1 MAAKRKIDY
10 DRIEPEWRAGIKSPT
25 QLAAEYTE
33 ATGTSVSR
41 AAILKHFEKRGIAR
55 DLKAKIQAKAESLV
69 AASMVADKVTPET
82 KSREDSIVSLNA
94 NAVAA
99 VRLAHR
105 EDITRGRKLAMALL
119 AELEHQTDHQ
129 GLYDELADLV
139 QPPADDGDSFAA
151 KERARKL
158 REAYQR
164 ALSLAGRTDTLKKL
178 AETLRILIDKER
190 EAFGVGDGKDGGE
203 SGQGAVEAVRALFL
217 NQLHA
222 GAGRLTV
229 VREPARPQKGPLG

>member
-1 MAAKRKIDY
+1 MAAKQKIDY
-10 DRIEPEWRAGIKSPT
+10 DRIEPDWRAGIKSPA

-33 ATGTSVSR
+33 ATGVSVSR
-41 AAILKHFEKRGIAR
+41 AAILKHFEKRGIGR

-69 AASMVADKVTPET
+69 AASMVAGKVTPET
-82 KSREDSIVSLNA
+82 KAREDSIVSVNA

-105 EDITRGRKLAMALL
+105 EDIARCRKLAMSLL
-119 AELEHQTDHQ
+119 AELEHQTEHQ
-129 GLYDELADLV
+129 DLYDQLVDLV
-139 QPPADDGDSFAA
+139 LPPADDGSDAA

-178 AETLRILIDKER
+178 AEALRILIDKER
-190 EAFGVGDGKDGGE
+190 EAFGVGEGKEGDG
-203 SGQGAVEAVRALFL
+203 GQGAVGALRALFL
-217 NQLHA
+217 NHLHA

-229 VREPARPQKGPLG
+229 VREPARPQKGPLA